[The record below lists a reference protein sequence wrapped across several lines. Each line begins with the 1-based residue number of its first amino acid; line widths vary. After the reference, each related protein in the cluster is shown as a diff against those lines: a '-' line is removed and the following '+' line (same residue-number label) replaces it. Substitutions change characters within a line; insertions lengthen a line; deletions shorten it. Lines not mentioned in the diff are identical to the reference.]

1 MTPSSE
7 LVSALNRI
15 SRLAMITAG
24 AAGAICAFGYVRLPE
39 RFYSAYLTAF
49 VYWLG
54 IALGCLVIALIHG
67 LTGGAWGKTIRRVV
81 EAGYE
86 TLPLLAVLFAPLWF
100 GATFIYEWA
109 DLEFVR
115 QNESLV
121 RKAGYLNLVGF
132 RSRSIVYFAIWIG
145 ITWALNRSSP
155 NEERR
160 ADTPRSRRLQLASGL
175 SLIAYG
181 FTVTLAAVDW
191 IMSLEPQWY
200 STMYGLI
207 IIAGQ
212 AVSGLSFAVIVVA
225 ALGTFEPWSMI
236 VTPTRLNDLGNL
248 LLASV
253 MFWAYCSFFQYLV
266 IWSGNLPEENVWYVH
281 RSQRGWPHVAL
292 GLMTLHFAVPF
303 LLLLSRR
310 LKRQTTSLWRIAA
323 LLLVMRYVDLYW
335 LAVPGFQRGST
346 ESQGLTVY
354 GLDLA
359 ALAAIGGAWLSVFA
373 WRLSVRI
380 RLPMY
385 DPDLK
390 EMVDERSKQPVVA

>member
-1 MTPSSE
+1 MTPSFE
-7 LVSALNRI
+7 LVSTLNRI
-15 SRLAMITAG
+15 SRLALTIAV
-24 AAGAICAFGYVRLPE
+24 AAGAICVVGYVRLPE
-39 RFYSAYLTAF
+39 RFYPAYLTAF

-100 GATFIYEWA
+100 GVAFIYEWA

-115 QNESLV
+115 RHESLV
-121 RKAGYLNLVGF
+121 RKAGYLNVVGF
-132 RSRSIVYFAIWIG
+132 QLRTIVYFAIWIG

-155 NEERR
+155 NEERI
-160 ADTPRSRRLQLASGL
+160 ADTPRSRRLQLTSGL

-181 FTVTLAAVDW
+181 FTVTLSSVDW

-225 ALGTFEPWSMI
+225 ALGTFEPWSQI
-236 VTPTRLNDLGNL
+236 VTPGRLNDLGNL
-248 LLASV
+248 LLAAV

-281 RSQRGWPHVAL
+281 RSQRGWQYVAL

-310 LKRQTTSLWRIAA
+310 LKRQRTSLWRVAV
-323 LLLVMRYVDLYW
+323 LLLIMRYVDLYW
-335 LAVPGFQRGST
+335 LAVPGFQRSGT
-346 ESQGLTVY
+346 ENQGLTVH
-354 GLDLA
+354 GLDLV

-380 RLPMY
+380 QLPMY
-385 DPDLK
+385 DPVLK
-390 EMVDERSKQPVVA
+390 EAVDERSKQAAVA